1 MSGPGAEAR
10 IHEPV
15 MLQEVLKALAPKDG
29 GIYVDATFG
38 AGGYSR
44 AILEA
49 AQCTLWAIDRDPQA
63 QALGKALEKDFP
75 GRLRILA
82 GRFGEM
88 DEMLA
93 REGIDAVDGIVLDLG
108 VSSMQLDR
116 PERGFSFQA
125 DGPLDMRM
133 AGADAEE
140 PSCAEVLENLSEA
153 DLADILFRYGE
164 ERKARRI
171 ARAIVAARKT
181 QQIERTG
188 QLAEIVRKAS
198 GPQGKPK
205 AGKSIDPA
213 TRSFQGLRIYVNDEL
228 GELERGLAA
237 AERLLKTGG
246 LLVVVSFHSLEDRI
260 VKLFLRRREGRIDRG
275 SRHQPQHMQSAG
287 APSFQSL
294 YGKAL
299 RPSEAECRRNPRARS
314 ARLRAALRKAAPA
327 WPQEPAARGATASE
341 GRSR

>member
-1 MSGPGAEAR
+1 MAGPAPAR
-10 IHEPV
+10 QFHEPV
-15 MLQEVLKALAPKDG
+15 MLQEVLEALSPQDG

-63 QALGKALEKDFP
+63 QALGEELAREHP

-82 GRFGEM
+82 GRFGDM
-88 DEMLA
+88 DKLLA

-108 VSSMQLDR
+108 VSSMQLDQ

-133 AGADAEE
+133 AGVSADE

-153 DLADILFRYGE
+153 ELADILYRYGE

-171 ARAIVAARKT
+171 ARAIVAARKE
-181 QQIERTG
+181 QPIERTG
-188 QLAEIVRKAS
+188 QLAQIVRKAS
-198 GPQGKPK
+198 GPHGQPKSGKK
-205 AGKSIDPA
+205 IDPA
-213 TRSFQGLRIYVNDEL
+213 TRSFQALRIYVNDEL

-237 AERLLKTGG
+237 AEHLLKAGG

-260 VKLFLRRREGRIDRG
+260 VKFFLRRREGKADQG
-275 SRHQPQHMQSAG
+275 SRHLPRQEKAMRI
-287 APSFQSL
+287 PSFENL
-294 YGKAL
+294 YSKAL
-299 RPSEAECRRNPRARS
+299 QPTDAECRRNPRARS
-314 ARLRAALRKAAPA
+314 ARLRAARRKDAPA
-327 WPQEPAARGATASE
+327 WPQDPVLSREALARGLN
-341 GRSR
+341 R